1 MEATMVGAGA
11 HRELITRN
19 EDLGPI
25 AMDSVEHE
33 LFGVENM
40 DWERS
45 TNGGTQLDMEGMD
58 WEPTPTDHMEL
69 DSSSAEDMHGRLTDR
84 IDMDWEQTGPGRP
97 RDRET
102 HNMQPFVLKA
112 DPVTFAEKT
121 VDGNCGRWVGDSATN
136 DIVMTDID
144 DLDVDMV
151 DTNLAGVDID
161 VDMDGC

>member
-1 MEATMVGAGA
+1 MVGAGA

-33 LFGVENM
+33 SFGVENM

-45 TNGGTQLDMEGMD
+45 TNGGTGLDMGGMD
-58 WEPTPTDHMEL
+58 WESTPIDHVEL
-69 DSSSAEDMHGRLTDR
+69 DSSPAEDVHGRPTDF

-102 HNMQPFVLKA
+102 ENMQPFVLKA

-121 VDGNCGRWVGDSATN
+121 VDGNCGSWVGDSVTT
-136 DIVMTDID
+136 DIAMTDIN

-151 DTNLAGVDID
+151 DVDLTGVDTD

>member
-1 MEATMVGAGA
+1 MVGAGA
-11 HRELITRN
+11 HRELIARN

-25 AMDSVEHE
+25 AMDSVEPE

-40 DWERS
+40 DWEPS
-45 TNGGTQLDMEGMD
+45 TNGGTGLDTEGMD

-69 DSSSAEDMHGRLTDR
+69 DSSSAEDMHGRPTER
-84 IDMDWEQTGPGRP
+84 MDMDWEQTGPGRP

-102 HNMQPFVLKA
+102 ENMQPFVLKA

-121 VDGNCGRWVGDSATN
+121 VDGNCGSWVGEDSVTN

-151 DTNLAGVDID
+151 DADLTGVDSD